1 MSEEQLMRMIEM
13 IRNRMGEENLA
24 VCRKSRSGDYS
35 DLSYRA
41 GKAAAFSEALFIIR
55 GLFPEAFDN
64 GKQD

>member
-1 MSEEQLMRMIEM
+1 MSDEQIALTIEM

-41 GKAAAFSEALFIIR
+41 GKAAALFT
-55 GLFPEAFDN
+55 L
-64 GKQD
+64 